1 MARVRRGRGEGSIY
15 YWERRGCWCGSL
27 TVGLDAEGGRRRR
40 IVYGPTKREVQQ
52 KLARLQSDAS
62 RGLLA
67 DPTRMRVA
75 DFLERWLDD
84 AVRTQVR
91 PTTLA
96 WYRRLGRNHVVPSLG
111 GLQLAGLTPVHVQA
125 LLSRLE
131 RDGAG
136 PRTRQAVYTLLR
148 QALQQAV
155 RWNLVPRNACEG
167 VARPRVPRTRIRVL
181 DVDEVRLLLEAA
193 RGDRLEALYVLAVT
207 TGLRQG
213 ELLAL
218 RWCDIDLAARTLTVQ
233 RNLVQLNGRLEITEP
248 KTAASRRRVDLP
260 CVAVAA
266 LEAHRRRRPAAPHP
280 TAFVF
285 ADAKGGPIRKQ
296 NLVRRSFRPLLG
308 RAGLP
313 RIRFH
318 DLRHT
323 AATLLLAEGVHPKI
337 VAERLGHSSVTI
349 TLDIYSHVLKG
360 MQREA
365 ADRLDGLLTAG
376 RDGAPRVNA
385 GIAPTSRVPPL
396 H

>member
-1 MARVRRGRGEGSIY
+1 MPVSARHVRGHPNSLHYNMLHFILYITALEQGRGKGGGDGGERGR
-15 YWERRGCWCGSL
+15 
-27 TVGLDAEGGRRRR
+27 A
-40 IVYGPTKREVQQ
+40 
-52 KLARLQSDAS
+52 
-62 RGLLA
+62 
-67 DPTRMRVA
+67 
-75 DFLERWLDD
+75 
-84 AVRTQVR
+84 
-91 PTTLA
+91 
-96 WYRRLGRNHVVPSLG
+96 
-111 GLQLAGLTPVHVQA
+111 
-125 LLSRLE
+125 
-131 RDGAG
+131 AG
-136 PRTRQAVYTLLR
+136 PLR
-148 QALQQAV
+148 AGEHGA
-155 RWNLVPRNACEG
+155 P
-167 VARPRVPRTRIRVL
+167 
-181 DVDEVRLLLEAA
+181 
-193 RGDRLEALYVLAVT
+193 RGDRLEALYVLAVA

-218 RWCDIDLAARTLTVQ
+218 RWCDIDLPARTLTVQ

-349 TLDIYSHVLKG
+349 TLDTYSHVLKG

-365 ADRLDGLLTAG
+365 ASKLDVLLAAG
-376 RDGAPRVNA
+376 RDGAHGVNA
-385 GIAPTSRVPPL
+385 GIAPTVRVTPPQ
-396 H
+396 